1 MRILM
6 VTPFYPPDIGGIAY
20 HVFNIAKLLSK
31 RHELLIIKNNKEYGI
46 VTGEGIK
53 IIKIPSLSPPPYP
66 YQTLSSFRLPILAQK
81 LKKIIK
87 DKEVDLVHLHGHHY
101 PITWLSEFYAKK
113 YNVPTVLTLHGMYAL
128 NPYVAGGKT
137 LLEEF
142 FNKTIF
148 KFILKNANSIIGLT
162 KNIVSYAKKYGP
174 KETKYYEIPNGINLD
189 SYERNLHKKAEY
201 RNKYGL
207 PKDKTIVLFRGRF
220 THVKGVLEAAYAA
233 KYAMK
238 SRLDMF
244 FLFVGNGPLKRTI
257 ENILN
262 GVKNV
267 KILDWTPTE
276 AIHELYI
283 ASDIYFLP
291 SKWEALPITLMEAMA
306 ARLYIVSTPVGGI
319 PDVLTNY
326 PLKTF
331 IYSLD
336 LKLMIKALN
345 EASRKICVKN
355 GMINNRVGTYIAQ
368 FDWRNIVYKI
378 EQVYKA
384 ISK

>member
-1 MRILM
+1 M
-6 VTPFYPPDIGGIAY
+6 
-20 HVFNIAKLLSK
+20 N
-31 RHELLIIKNNKEYGI
+31 
-46 VTGEGIK
+46 
-53 IIKIPSLSPPPYP
+53 
-66 YQTLSSFRLPILAQK
+66 
-81 LKKIIK
+81 
-87 DKEVDLVHLHGHHY
+87 
-101 PITWLSEFYAKK
+101 YAK
-113 YNVPTVLTLHGMYAL
+113 N
-128 NPYVAGGKT
+128 
-137 LLEEF
+137 
-142 FNKTIF
+142 
-148 KFILKNANSIIGLT
+148 
-162 KNIVSYAKKYGP
+162 YGP
-174 KETKYYEIPNGINLD
+174 KEAKYYEIPNGIDLD

-201 RNKYGL
+201 RDKYGL
-207 PKDKTIVLFRGRF
+207 PKDKTIVLFIGRF

-233 KYAMK
+233 KQTIK
-238 SRLDMF
+238 SRPNMF
-244 FLFVGNGPLKRTI
+244 FLFVGNGPLKRDI

-262 GVKNV
+262 GVKNI
-267 KILDWTPTE
+267 KILDWIPME
-276 AIHELYI
+276 AVHELYI

-336 LKLMIKALN
+336 LKLIVKALN
-345 EASRKICVKN
+345 EASRKICIKN
-355 GMINNRVGTYIAQ
+355 GMVNNRVGAYIAQ